1 MTAGVF
7 NLPAPHERAGAR
19 LPARVARAG
28 ALKARLDEMAGR
40 KIEIPMVI
48 GGREVRTGRTA
59 TVVMPHDHDHV
70 LAEFHRGGEAEVA
83 QAIEAAAAAREEWS
97 RTPWE
102 ARAAVFLRAAELLAG
117 PWRDT
122 LNAATMLGQ
131 SKTVY
136 QAEIDAACELVDFWR
151 FNVDLHAPADE
162 RAAGLVARHVEP
174 DRVPAARGLRVR
186 RRAVQLHRH
195 LRQPADRA
203 GADGQHGRVQAGVDR
218 RLLGALPHEA
228 VRGGRAAARA

>member
-7 NLPAPHERAGAR
+7 NLPDPTNEPVRDYPPGSPERA
-19 LPARVARAG
+19 

-48 GGREVRTGRTA
+48 GGREVRTGRTGTA
-59 TVVMPHDHDHV
+59 VMPHDHEHV
-70 LAEFHRGGEAEVA
+70 LAEYHRGGEAEVA

-136 QAEIDAACELVDFWR
+136 QSEIDAVCELPDFWR
-151 FNVDLHAPADE
+151 FNVSYMHRLMSEQPVSS
-162 RAAGLVARHVEP
+162 RGHVEP
-174 DRVPAARGLRVR
+174 DRVPPARGLRVR
-186 RRAVQLHRH
+186 GRAVQLHRD

-203 GADGQHGRVQAGVDR
+203 GADGKHGRVQAGVDR
-218 RLLGALPHEA
+218 RLLGALPHA
-228 VRGGRAAARA
+228 ASTRRPGCRRA